1 MCRQALRTRE
11 GSRMRVPDE
20 DMAIFEGLDGQ
31 RRRINEDFDL
41 LVQRAR
47 EGAIR
52 DVDRARLEAQQLQ
65 VKHEGIIRDM
75 LDLLR
80 WT

>member
-1 MCRQALRTRE
+1 
-11 GSRMRVPDE
+11 MRVPEE

-80 WT
+80 YT

>member
-1 MCRQALRTRE
+1 
-11 GSRMRVPDE
+11 MRVPDE

-52 DVDRARLEAQQLQ
+52 DADRARLEAQQLQ

-80 WT
+80 YT

>member
-1 MCRQALRTRE
+1 
-11 GSRMRVPDE
+11 MRVPEE

-80 WT
+80 LT

>member
-1 MCRQALRTRE
+1 
-11 GSRMRVPDE
+11 MRVPDE
-20 DMAIFEGLDGQ
+20 DMAIFESLDGQ

-52 DVDRARLEAQQLQ
+52 DADRARLEAQQLQ
-65 VKHEGIIRDM
+65 VKHDGIIRDM

-80 WT
+80 YT